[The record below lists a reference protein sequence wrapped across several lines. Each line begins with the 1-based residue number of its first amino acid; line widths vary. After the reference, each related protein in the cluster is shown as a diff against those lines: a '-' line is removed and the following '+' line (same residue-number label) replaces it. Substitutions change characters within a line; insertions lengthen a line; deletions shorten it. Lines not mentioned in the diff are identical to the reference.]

1 VKGYLNKL
9 LGVQVRLFSKSK
21 KIIYL
26 FFFLALEA
34 AMTLR
39 LGNLAFKLIWGI
51 FDVNN
56 IFKLK

>member
-1 VKGYLNKL
+1 MNKL
-9 LGVQVRLFSKSK
+9 LGVQVRLFNISK
-21 KIIYL
+21 KKNI
-26 FFFLALEA
+26 FFFLELEA

>member
-1 VKGYLNKL
+1 MNKL